1 MVTIGESISRVRNIL
16 KAVKEDPFLTDR
28 FIYSLIIKFSKTLIK
43 RESLVNS
50 IYKYT
55 NLFKEIPCIDLIEVD
70 IVEACCTGIR
80 TGCTIKRTKDKL
92 PNLMEIDSGPVIRTV
107 SSLDYSRTLT
117 ETYPSLYTN
126 MTKTSGFKYNNKKY
140 FWYLNGY
147 LYIPNVEWEGVR
159 ISAIFDDDVDAYNCS
174 TDLNDNPSCKAKQD
188 EDLAIP
194 EHLFSE
200 IEQMVVQQI
209 LTAGQIPS
217 DGADDSQN
225 VMR

>member
-1 MVTIGESISRVRNIL
+1 MVTVGESISRVRNIL

-43 RESLVNS
+43 RDSLASS

-55 NLFKEIPCIDLIEVD
+55 NLFKEIPCVDLIEVD
-70 IVEACCTGIR
+70 KVEACCIDIK
-80 TGCTIKRTKDKL
+80 TGCTIRRSKDKL
-92 PNLMEIDSGPVIRTV
+92 PKLMEIDSGPVIRSV
-107 SSLDYSRTLT
+107 STLDHSQRAV
-117 ETYPSLYTN
+117 ETYPSVYTN

-140 FWYLNGY
+140 FWFLNGY
-147 LYIPNVEWEGVR
+147 IYLPDVHWEGVR
-159 ISAIFDDDVDAYNCS
+159 VEAIFDDDVAIESCAV
-174 TDLNDNPSCKAKQD
+174 TDQKELCLPKQD
-188 EDLAIP
+188 EELAIP